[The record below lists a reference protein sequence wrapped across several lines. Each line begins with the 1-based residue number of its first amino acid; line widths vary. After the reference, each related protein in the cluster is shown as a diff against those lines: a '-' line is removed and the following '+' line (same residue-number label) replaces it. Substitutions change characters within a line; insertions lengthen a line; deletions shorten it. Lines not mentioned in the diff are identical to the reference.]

1 MNFREQSI
9 SIEFAKASVPSN
21 IGTMPVLNTLGITSA
36 ILLLLTGV
44 VLLYGPVLR
53 QDANQTAQ
61 LLGGATLVAFGLM
74 TILLIVR
81 NWLGEK
87 MQHRNVAKRDRG

>member
-9 SIEFAKASVPSN
+9 GIELAKAKVPSN
-21 IGTMPVLNTLGITSA
+21 SGMMPVLNTLGITSA

-74 TILLIVR
+74 IILLIVR
-81 NWLGEK
+81 NWLGGK
-87 MQHRNVAKRDRG
+87 TQSRNAAKRDRG

>member
-1 MNFREQSI
+1 M
-9 SIEFAKASVPSN
+9 
-21 IGTMPVLNTLGITSA
+21 LNTLGITSA
-36 ILLLLTGV
+36 IAFLLAGA

-61 LLGGATLVAFGLM
+61 LLGGATMLALGLL

-81 NWLGEK
+81 DWLDEK
-87 MQHRNVAKRDRG
+87 RHCRNAGKRERG